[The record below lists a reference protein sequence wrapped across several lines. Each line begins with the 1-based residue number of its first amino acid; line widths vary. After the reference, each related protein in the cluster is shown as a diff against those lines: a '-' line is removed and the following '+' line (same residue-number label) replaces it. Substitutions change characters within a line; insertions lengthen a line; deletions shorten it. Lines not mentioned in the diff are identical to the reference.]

1 VISKG
6 PHISVD
12 ADSLV
17 PRVLRISAGEFA
29 GWPES
34 VRLLATVIAG
44 ELFLVRCNPFIDTD
58 TVRKSVQE
66 HFESAR
72 RALAHHYA
80 TSISEGITMFW
91 SAHES
96 DMAFKR
102 ELTGRL
108 RALLP
113 PECLD
118 TRRRAL
124 VENATD
130 ATDLRLEL
138 PLLVV
143 TPLNAEHVAVVVRL
157 ASEMQ
162 FALVPRGSGTGLTG
176 GAIPARKRCVILS
189 LARMTGIGPVDSER
203 ACISLQAG
211 AVTMDAYREA
221 AKHGFLFS
229 VDPASKAA
237 SSIGGNIAENAGGP
251 LCFEYGTTIDNLL
264 SWRMVTPE
272 GELVEITRVD
282 HPRHKILPG
291 ETAVFELRSRNGEL
305 IRRIEIPG
313 DVIRKPGLG
322 KDVTDKALGGLPGV
336 QKEGTDG
343 VIVDGVFI
351 LHRFLAHYR
360 VMVLEFYG
368 RSMENC
374 MLTVNDIV
382 ALRNESRRRGNLVK
396 ITALEEF
403 GIKYVQ
409 AIGYRKK
416 SRVYEGD
423 PISVLILQ
431 LDSDDEKAL
440 AESVDGI
447 VHICGSYD
455 GVDAF
460 VAADAAEAE
469 EFWEDR
475 HRLSA
480 IAKRTSGFKIN
491 EDVVLPLKAI
501 PDFAR
506 YLENLNLEY
515 AARAYREALR
525 RCLPLPGLPEE
536 EPSIQ
541 AELDFAGR
549 IIKGEVP
556 SLDLSDQELQ
566 MRARLFFRALA
577 ADYPQHAADA
587 EKIRDGF
594 VNSAV
599 CAASHMHAGDGNWHV
614 NIPVNSNDAA
624 MLADAEK
631 VARLVMGKAQELGGE
646 VTGEHGIG
654 ITKIAFLTAEK
665 MEAFVKYKESADP
678 RNIFNPAKLTSRELP
693 ERPYTFSFN
702 SLIEDIRRSGLAD
715 KDRLISM
722 LRNVQVCTRCGKCRS
737 DCPVFSPERGLQSQP
752 RNKNMVLGAL
762 VEAVYYS
769 QVNHGRADPDILAE
783 LRDMMEQCT
792 GCGCC
797 AAVCPVKI
805 DSPEVAVALRG
816 YLEEEGAG
824 GHPLKARVLRHLAE
838 DPARRLPL
846 AGKAASVGQS
856 VQNRILPCVPAALR
870 ARVSNPLFRAP
881 GPRPGYRN
889 LAERLRA
896 DRGTIFVPEGE
907 MKGTALYFPGCGA
920 GIFYSGIGT
929 AALALL
935 LSAGYAV
942 VLPDEHICCGYP
954 LLAAGLLDLFVANRE
969 HNIKVLRE
977 ITGRAEEL
985 GLPPRHLLT
994 SCGSCRGGLEKHLP
1008 MSLLPHAP
1016 EGEPVPDDVA
1026 HFLFRQ
1032 SRNAPN
1038 AEAAANG
1045 VPAVSGAAV
1054 RAGEADAKVAAPG
1067 RVLYHAPCHVE
1078 VPGVNRS
1085 RAARLYACALG
1096 AHAGARVRIS
1106 RGCCG
1111 EAGLGALTSPDLYNR
1126 IRDRKTERLRT
1137 DLADLPY
1144 DAPVLVSC
1152 PSCKMGLARILRGMD
1167 KALRKRRVLHCLEF
1181 LAEKAGGPGV
1191 LRRAVRVLRSATG
1204 RDGVRRVNMADA
1216 ARIRPG
1222 ESDARDDDWDVEDF

>member
-12 ADSLV
+12 AASLV

-34 VRLLATVIAG
+34 VRLLAMDIAG
-44 ELFLVRCNPFIDTD
+44 ELFLVRCNPFIDPD
-58 TVRKSVQE
+58 TVKKSVRE
-66 HFESAR
+66 RFESAR

-80 TSISEGITMFW
+80 TSVSEGITMFW

-102 ELTGRL
+102 ELADRL

-113 PECLD
+113 PECVD
-118 TRRRAL
+118 TGRKAL

-138 PLLVV
+138 PLLIV
-143 TPLNAEHVAVVVRL
+143 TPQNAEQVAVVVRL

-189 LARMTGIGPVDSER
+189 PARMTGIGPVDAER

-211 AVTMDAYREA
+211 VVTADAYREA

-264 SWRMVTPE
+264 SWRMVTPA
-272 GELVEITRVD
+272 GELIEITRRD
-282 HPRHKILPG
+282 HPRHKILPD
-291 ETAVFELRSRNGEL
+291 ETAVFEVRSRSGEL
-305 IRRIEIPG
+305 IRRVELRG
-313 DVIRKPGLG
+313 DDIRKPGLG

-351 LHRFLAHYR
+351 LHGFLAHYR

-374 MLTVNDIV
+374 MLTINDIV
-382 ALRNESRRRGNLVK
+382 ALRNESRRRGDLVK

-403 GIKYVQ
+403 GLRYVQ

-416 SRVYEGD
+416 SSVYEGD
-423 PISVLILQ
+423 PNSVLILQ

-440 AESVDGI
+440 TESVDG
-447 VHICGSYD
+447 VMRICGSYD

-460 VAADAAEAE
+460 VAADAAEAG

-480 IAKRTSGFKIN
+480 IARRTSGFKIN

-501 PDFAR
+501 PDFAL
-506 YLENLNLEY
+506 YLEKLNLEY

-541 AELDFAGR
+541 AELDFAGDVVKGR
-549 IIKGEVP
+549 IS
-556 SLDLSDQELQ
+556 SLDLSEQELQ

-587 EKIRDGF
+587 ERIRDDF
-594 VNSAV
+594 INSV
-599 CAASHMHAGDGNWHV
+599 VGAASHMHAGDGNWHV

-624 MLADAEK
+624 MLADADK
-631 VARLVMGKAQELGGE
+631 MARQVMGKAQELGGE

-654 ITKIAFLTAEK
+654 ITKIAFLTTEK
-665 MEAFVKYKESADP
+665 MNAFVDYKESVDP

-702 SLIEDIRRSGLAD
+702 GLIEDIRRSGLAD
-715 KDRLISM
+715 KERLISM

-737 DCPVFSPERGLQSQP
+737 ECPVFSPERGLQGQP
-752 RNKNMVLGAL
+752 RNKNMVLGSL
-762 VEAVYYS
+762 VEAIYYS
-769 QVNHGRADPDILAE
+769 QVNHGAADPGLLAE

-792 GCGCC
+792 GCGHCF
-797 AAVCPVKI
+797 AVCPVKI

-824 GHPLKARVLRHLAE
+824 GHPLKARVLRFLAE
-838 DPARRLPL
+838 DPPRRLPA
-846 AGKAASVGQS
+846 AGKAAFVGQS
-856 VQNRILPCVPAALR
+856 VQNRILPFVPEFLR
-870 ARVSNPLFRAP
+870 GRASSPLFRAP
-881 GPRPGYRN
+881 GPRPGCRN
-889 LAERLRA
+889 LRELLHAEP
-896 DRGTIFVPEGE
+896 GTIFVPKGE
-907 MKGTALYFPGCGA
+907 IRGTTLYFPGCGA
-920 GIFYSGIGT
+920 GIFYAGIGA
-929 AALALL
+929 AALTLL

-954 LLAAGLLDLFVANRE
+954 LLAAGLLDLFDENRE
-969 HNIKVLRE
+969 RNIRLLRGGAE
-977 ITGRAEEL
+977 RAAAR
-985 GLPPRHLLT
+985 GLPPELLLT
-994 SCGSCRGGLEKHLP
+994 SCGSCRSGLERHLP
-1008 MSLLPHAP
+1008 AALPQ
-1016 EGEPVPDDVA
+1016 DDVA

-1032 SRNAPN
+1032 SGG
-1038 AEAAANG
+1038 AEASRAA
-1045 VPAVSGAAV
+1045 AQ
-1054 RAGEADAKVAAPG
+1054 AGETEERAVAGAPATRPAAK
-1067 RVLYHAPCHVE
+1067 RSVLYHAPCHVE
-1078 VPGVNRS
+1078 VPGVNRTG
-1085 RAARLYACALG
+1085 AARLYARDLG
-1096 AHAGARVRIS
+1096 AHTGRAVRIS

-1126 IRDRKTERLRT
+1126 IRDKKAERLSEE
-1137 DLADLPY
+1137 LAELPD

-1152 PSCKMGLARILRGMD
+1152 PSCKMGLTRILRGMD
-1167 KALRKRRVLHCLEF
+1167 TASGKRRVLHCLEF
-1181 LAEKAGGPGV
+1181 AAEEAGGRDV
-1191 LRRAVRVLRSATG
+1191 LRRAVKLLRSAPDK
-1204 RDGVRRVNMADA
+1204 DGIRIADA
-1216 ARIRPG
+1216 GYFLNAFNFRRKAFL
-1222 ESDARDDDWDVEDF
+1222 SAASR